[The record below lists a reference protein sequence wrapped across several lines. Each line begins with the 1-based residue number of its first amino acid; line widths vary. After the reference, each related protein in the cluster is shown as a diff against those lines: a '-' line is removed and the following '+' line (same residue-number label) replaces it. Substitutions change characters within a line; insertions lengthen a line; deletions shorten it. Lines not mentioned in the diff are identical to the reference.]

1 MKFISPAYYLTLFR
15 CLNGRKLDLTNESS
29 LPLSLC
35 FFPLHFRVYR
45 GKHTKLIR
53 NETAGKAGEKQKEK
67 SWNGMI
73 MTITRHRY
81 TDQTSISVPFGLILN
96 GGRALEKWKTT
107 TKQPKTMTG
116 VGEPRGGY
124 QLLDRFPLFSPINQ
138 LLHHLLSR
146 SSLYTASTSKTKTY
160 TWKSIPKSATRNSDG
175 RSPPFKTTTKKQNKQ
190 PKMSKKKRAK

>member
-1 MKFISPAYYLTLFR
+1 MSEWEKTWLNEWKLF
-15 CLNGRKLDLTNESS
+15 
-29 LPLSLC
+29 LS

-73 MTITRHRY
+73 MTITPSPLY
-81 TDQTSISVPFGLILN
+81 GPNIYLCSLWSPLVEFST
-96 GGRALEKWKTT
+96 GGVLWKTKT
-107 TKQPKTMTG
+107 QPKQPKTMTG

-146 SSLYTASTSKTKTY
+146 SSLHQLPKQKTY
-160 TWKSIPKSATRNSDG
+160 TWKSIPKKCDPELWRNI
-175 RSPPFKTTTKKQNKQ
+175 SPPSKQKNQKTKQ